1 MINGVCAGPI
11 MVLVMLMTTNKTIT
25 GVLKFPRPQWI
36 LGWISTAVMLAVA
49 ACMLVGI
56 AFQ

>member
-1 MINGVCAGPI
+1 

-25 GVLKFPRPQWI
+25 GVLKFPRPQWV

-49 ACMLVGI
+49 ACMLVGT